1 MRLYVKFQFSEK
13 GKDPLTVA
21 KYVRDIG
28 FSPEVG
34 EYDCSMPFKDPER
47 YSELV
52 TQLHETLK
60 GSKVFYT
67 LTTKE
72 R

>member
-1 MRLYVKFQFSEK
+1 MRLYVKFHFNPN

-21 KYVRDIG
+21 KIVKEIG

-34 EYDCSMPFKDPER
+34 DFDCSMPFKDPER
-47 YSELV
+47 YGELV
-52 TQLHETLK
+52 TELHDALK
-60 GSKVFYT
+60 GAKVYYT
-67 LTTKE
+67 LVTKE

>member
-1 MRLYVKFQFSEK
+1 MRLYVKFQFSSN

-21 KYVRDIG
+21 KLAREIG
-28 FSPEVG
+28 FAPEVG

-47 YSELV
+47 YGELV
-52 TQLHETLK
+52 TQLHDALK
-60 GSKVFYT
+60 GAKVYYT
-67 LTTKE
+67 LITKE

>member
-1 MRLYVKFQFSEK
+1 MRLYVKFQFSPN

-21 KYVRDIG
+21 KIVREIG

-34 EYDCSMPFKDPER
+34 DYDCSMPFKDPER
-47 YSELV
+47 YGELV

-60 GSKVFYT
+60 GAKVHYS

>member
-1 MRLYVKFQFSEK
+1 MRLYVKFHFSSN

-21 KYVRDIG
+21 RLAREIG

-47 YSELV
+47 YGELV
-52 TQLHETLK
+52 TQLHNALK
-60 GSKVFYT
+60 GAKVFYT